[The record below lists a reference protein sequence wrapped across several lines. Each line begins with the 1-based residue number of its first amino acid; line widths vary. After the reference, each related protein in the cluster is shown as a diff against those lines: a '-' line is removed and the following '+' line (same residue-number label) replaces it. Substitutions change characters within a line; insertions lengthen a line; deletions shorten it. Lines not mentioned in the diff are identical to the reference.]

1 MYTDKLLGI
10 NIAYLYVVIKLSFFY
25 SKLFDLIIFE
35 IEILILQVLIILDSI
50 FWDPPSER
58 EKEQVIL
65 AKISWKS

>member
-50 FWDPPSER
+50 FWDPPSEC

>member
-65 AKISWKS
+65 AKIS